1 MPITSTSSRLSLKNI
16 LFTTDFSQ
24 ASEAALPYVRALAKW
39 FGARVVMAHSAAA
52 VTPLALPMEPIPM
65 EMDFDWENANRKMKE
80 LLDSNPVPGAECE
93 TVLCRGDLW
102 NTLPDLIDR
111 YHIDLIALGT
121 RGREG
126 VKKLVLGSA
135 AEQIFRR
142 ASCPVLTVGPNAHR
156 QEVNFQSWKHIL
168 YATDFSAGSLHA
180 LPFALS
186 IAEENQAQLT
196 LVHFVSLVP
205 MQRQEVVEEQ
215 ARKRLQALLPAG
227 TADWCTPEYVVRFE
241 FPSDGIL
248 KIAEQREADLI
259 VMGVH
264 KSNAPRAL
272 AHMPWAIAY
281 EVVCHARCPV
291 LTVRG

>member
-1 MPITSTSSRLSLKNI
+1 VPVPSKNSRLSLKNI
-16 LFTTDFSQ
+16 LFTTDFSE
-24 ASEAALPYVRALAKW
+24 ASATALPYLRALAKW
-39 FGARVVMAHSAAA
+39 FGAKVVVAHSAAA
-52 VTPLALPMEPIPM
+52 ETPLALPMEPLPP
-65 EMDFDWENANRKMKE
+65 EMDFEWDRARKKLDE
-80 LLDSNPVPGAECE
+80 LAGSNPVPGAACE

-102 NTLPDLIDR
+102 NTIPDLVEQ
-111 YHIDLIALGT
+111 YQIDLAVLGT
-121 RGREG
+121 HGREG

-142 ASCPVLTVGPNAHR
+142 ATCPVLTVGPNAHR
-156 QEVNFQSWKHIL
+156 TEVEFESWKHIL
-168 YATDFSAGSLHA
+168 FATDFSEGSLHA
-180 LPFALS
+180 LPYALS

-196 LVHFVSLVP
+196 LAHFVSLVP

-215 ARKRLQALLPAG
+215 NRKRLRALLPADS
-227 TADWCTPEYVVRFE
+227 ADWCTPECVVRFE

-248 KIAEQREADLI
+248 KLAEERGADLI

-264 KSNAPRAL
+264 KSNTPRAL